1 VRVRCSPSAD
11 ADNDQ
16 NQLRWIGSKVTEM
29 GTTRH
34 PLKDT
39 LRIPRKTKNSLKK
52 QMKRWLRR
60 RGKTHPEEGLRTQRH
75 KGWYW

>member
-1 VRVRCSPSAD
+1 
-11 ADNDQ
+11 
-16 NQLRWIGSKVTEM
+16 M
-29 GTTRH
+29 GTTLH

-39 LRIPRKTKNSLKK
+39 FPIPHKTKRSLKK

-60 RGKTHPEEGLRTQRH
+60 QAKSRPEEGLRTRRH

>member
-1 VRVRCSPSAD
+1 
-11 ADNDQ
+11 
-16 NQLRWIGSKVTEM
+16 M

-60 RGKTHPEEGLRTQRH
+60 RGKTHPEDGLRTQRH